1 MKKINNLILAA
12 ALLLGAVAC
21 TEHLTPTHPEEQVIP
36 ADARV
41 AVTFG
46 VPTDIAT
53 RASMAN
59 EPTIES
65 LHVFVFSKVG
75 VLIEVVPARSFGAVT
90 TNGTSGAKFWVADM
104 QMGAAERHLHFVA
117 NLPSDFVIPTTGSE
131 ASIMH
136 SITTKAPAAAYW
148 QRVVL
153 PNGITAYRYDGGPT
167 YTYVNPE
174 NGQTVTAN
182 VPGTYNSTNHTYTYT
197 DSNLEVSYTVYQGDY
212 INTHGYKVLG
222 GVGLY
227 ASKETSE
234 AVSLIPMIRNFARIK
249 VRSSWAGFTINQ
261 VALVNTPKEGFIA
274 PYDDIQNV
282 FVDPYINAG
291 SAALTTSAIDATGY
305 PATIPSAGIDTTT
318 PSSFETTKDSGGAFT
333 LFMYERGIP
342 SSDATC
348 VLLQGTKNG
357 SSRWYKI
364 EIADEQGDY
373 FPIYRDF
380 TYLVDIK
387 SISGS
392 NGYQSASEANA
403 AAPLGDISSSAE
415 TATLEQITDGKGLTL
430 HVEYIDYTD
439 MDADPNVHTTTLL
452 YKCYYTPTTGRVT
465 NLTRLVGLS
474 INPYANTDAAVIG
487 ITKASYNGTDTPDSS
502 NGWYKATVTLDGVGG
517 TMKKSDVHVEANL
530 SSSQNPGGYAKKLSR
545 DVTYRVLPKQNLAV
559 SATPLAS
566 DAPNQSTTVS
576 ITLPANLGYSV
587 FPLTLMIEA
596 GNNCLTSNDLSVETG
611 KSIANGTTNT
621 FYFLKTISFTE
632 YGDSTDRTF
641 NCSFKTTKTN
651 GNTPTKIYVKDKSG
665 RFDLADCDLELGD

>member
-1 MKKINNLILAA
+1 MKKIYNLILTAT
-12 ALLLGAVAC
+12 LLLGAVAC
-21 TEHLTPTHPEEQVIP
+21 TEQLAPTLPEEQVIP

-46 VPTDIAT
+46 IPTDITT

-136 SITTKAPAAAYW
+136 SITMKAPAVAYW
-148 QRVVL
+148 QCVVL
-153 PNGITAYRYDGGPT
+153 PDGITAYRYEGGPT

-174 NGQTVTAN
+174 NGETRTAN

-197 DSNLEVSYTVYQGDY
+197 DSNLDESFTVYQGDY
-212 INTHGYKVLG
+212 INTNGYKVLG

-234 AVSLIPMIRNFARIK
+234 AVSMIPMIRNFARIK
-249 VRSSWAGFTINQ
+249 VKSSWSGFTINQ
-261 VALVNTPKEGFIA
+261 VALVNTPKEGFVA
-274 PYDDIQNV
+274 PYDEINNE
-282 FVDPYINAG
+282 FVAPYIAAG
-291 SAALTTSAIDATGY
+291 STTLTTSAIDATGY
-305 PATIPSAGIDTTT
+305 PATIPAAGIDKTT
-318 PSSFETTKDSGGAFT
+318 PGSFVSTKDSDGCFT

-348 VLLQGTKNG
+348 VLLQGTRNG

-364 EIADEQGDY
+364 EITDEQGEY

-380 TYLVDIK
+380 TYLMDIK

-392 NGYQSASEANA
+392 NGYGSATAANA

-439 MDADPNVHTTTLL
+439 MDANPNEHTTTLL
-452 YKCYYTPTTGRVT
+452 YKCYYTPTSG
-465 NLTRLVGLS
+465 NPSILSNLVGLS
-474 INPYANTDAAVIG
+474 ITPYANTDAAVTR
-487 ITKASYNGTDTPDSS
+487 ITKASYNGTDTPDRS
-502 NGWYKATVTLDGVGG
+502 NGWYIATVTLDGVGG
-517 TMKKSDVHVEANL
+517 TMKKSDVHVEVNL

-545 DVTYRVLPKQNLAV
+545 DVTFRVLPKQNLAV

-596 GNNCLTSNDLSVETG
+596 GNNCLTSSDLSVETG
-611 KSIANGTTNT
+611 KSLANGTTNT
-621 FYFLKTISFTE
+621 FYFLKTISYTE
-632 YGDSTDRTF
+632 YGNSSDRIF
-641 NCSFKTTKTN
+641 NCSFKTTKTS
-651 GNTPTKIYVKDKSG
+651 GNKPTTIYVKDKSG
-665 RFDLADCDLELGD
+665 RFDLATTTLN